1 MGDQRTSGI
10 YWAQLKAMLKRN
22 LLLKK
27 RDKRRTMAE
36 VLLPI
41 YTLGVLFL
49 IKVAVPNPNFPELNQ
64 PGGAAELFGK
74 FRNGSHTVAV
84 VPNSTEV
91 QVIDFL
97 KTVDVLWE
105 NINENQNAKFT
116 PIAWVVYPTIEDLLT
131 AYWMEPNAIPLAVIF
146 KSSDPINGPLSY
158 EIRTNPNLFE
168 TPSTVQ
174 LYGSPASCR
183 DYKSIWQNV
192 PGVPTPVLPQ
202 GLEVE
207 DNCPVNQYYYSGF
220 LALQALMDFTK
231 IRLDAGIETLAIPK
245 IFLELFPK
253 ASYTGDWMVIVRVLI
268 PLYTVIALSQFITYL
283 LILIVG
289 EKEQKIKEGM
299 RIMGLYDSVFWLSWF
314 IIYAI
319 FVLLLTI
326 ICCTLLF
333 ALNIFTNTCFIMVFM
348 LIFMYCL
355 SIIMFGFMLTP
366 FFDKS
371 RTAGI
376 LGNFAV
382 TILSL
387 LYFIQVFVRDS
398 SSVALWIVSLISPA
412 GFALAMDKA
421 LLMDLAGE
429 GVNISNVWNGPD
441 MPFGGSLIMMAV
453 DVVLYGWIAYY
464 LDSVIPSEHGVKR
477 SPFFCFNP
485 LFWWKSQPVDKI
497 PLPNGES
504 VGSLAGEEGVADFE
518 PVPREMK
525 GKEAIR
531 IVDLHKRFKSF
542 RKPEV
547 KAINGINLTIY
558 EGHVT
563 AILGHNGAGKTTLFN
578 ILTGLTAPTS
588 GTAYIFGY
596 DVRNQNEMD
605 QVRRMTGVCPQH
617 DILFDN
623 LSPREHLEFFA
634 TVKGIPAS
642 KIEEEVSRTLK
653 DVDLSDKANT
663 PATHL
668 SGGQKR
674 KLSVG
679 IAVIG
684 DPKIIILD
692 EPTAGVDPYSRR
704 HMWNVLQNRRHGR
717 VILLTTHF
725 MDEADILADRKA
737 VVSKGN
743 IRCCGSSLFLKNKFG
758 IGYHL
763 TLVLEAAAKEQ
774 AITRLVTTHV
784 SKAEKA
790 RRHGREL
797 SFILPHNAVD
807 HFASLFSAIETEIT
821 NKSKLG
827 ISSYGVSMTTLEEV
841 FLHLEKGEDEVEETV
856 DNLSKKIVRNRAL
869 SRSLSLQSKSTSY
882 QSLQNEGVNFI
893 ENGHDAKGRQTAVNP
908 ADMTDDGICLVA
920 GGDVTEIG
928 GLEAISETKS
938 PISGIGL
945 EKIECHPNACQTVLA
960 LMKLRCLRMFRDIQK
975 LYFMILLPLLCA
987 ALSLYFDNYFQNSNN
1002 TSKPLELNGSTYGL
1016 MSTVAIHNSSGS
1028 DITNF
1033 IDQLVDLGVR
1043 QTDSYNGNFS
1053 ALLDFAP
1060 HLAAFDVHKFEDGEY
1075 SFTVL
1080 YNDTFQHSLPVTLN
1094 LLSNA
1099 IYRLL
1104 TPEKVRNG
1112 NFEPIRVMAQP
1123 FQQTMQP
1130 EGINI
1135 ASTTQTI
1142 LIGMVLVMVP
1152 VSLAIDLVYDRE
1164 LKTKNQ
1170 LRVNGLSTTM
1180 YFLTYFI
1187 VLVAIMSLTCAA
1199 LIVMMVAF
1207 EIPALREWPA
1217 IVVFSLLIFF
1227 YCPSSILSCSCI
1239 SYIFDKTDSAQSILP
1254 NIATFLGWIPF
1265 LMVVL
1270 LDVMHVGKTFALV
1283 LHCVFSL
1290 TNTMYIPYSIVYYI
1304 QRVYLLCNVN
1314 LACDRLTLASYCTP
1328 EIGVLLAGMI
1338 INIPLWFVLLR
1349 IVDIKKSGGRARDA
1363 FNFLRKTT
1371 SENNLPESVDVFVGE
1386 NEDEDVRAERQKVKN
1401 FIGSNNVNH
1410 PVVMVQDL
1418 HKEYKNKLA
1427 KGNQYCS
1434 CCFKADEPEEKM
1446 KVAVKSLSLAV
1457 DAGEVFG
1464 LLGHNGAGKT
1474 TTMKII
1480 TAEEAPTSGRVFIGG
1495 QSISSNSNS
1504 VFQLLGYC
1512 PQHDA
1517 LWKNITVREHIEI
1530 YAAIRGVSHGDIGKI
1545 VNRYISGLQIQEHA
1559 DKQVKMCSGG
1569 TKRKLSFAMAMVG
1582 NPKIVLLDEP
1592 STGMDP
1598 RSKRFLWDTILASF
1612 QGSKGAILTTHSM
1625 EEADALC
1632 SRVGITVKG
1641 ELRCLGSTQHL
1652 KNLYGAGYTLE
1663 LKVRVKE
1670 ATPLAN
1676 SGDRHR
1682 EVIDFVAELFPN
1694 SSLEEVFVDRLV
1706 FSVPQHSVPSLA
1718 KCFMQLEKAR
1728 IMQGCIEEYSFSQTT
1743 LEQVFLK
1750 FAQYDEING
1759 E

>member
-1 MGDQRTSGI
+1 MGDPRKRRI
-10 YWAQLKAMLKRN
+10 YFAQLGAMLKRN

-49 IKVAVPNPNFPELNQ
+49 IKVAVPNPNFPEINQ
-64 PGGAAELFGK
+64 PRGGAELLAN
-74 FRNGSHTVAV
+74 FRNISHTVAV
-84 VPNSTEV
+84 VPNSTDV

-97 KTVDVLWE
+97 KTVDVLWDD
-105 NINENQNAKFT
+105 INKDQNTKVP
-116 PIAWVVYPTIEDLLT
+116 PIAWVVYPSTEDLLT
-131 AYWMEPNAIPLAVIF
+131 AYWMEPNDIPLAVIF
-146 KSSDPINGPLSY
+146 HSPDPINGPLSY
-158 EIRTNPNLFE
+158 TIRTNPNLFG
-168 TPSTVQ
+168 TPSTIQ
-174 LYGSPASCR
+174 LYGSQTSCR
-183 DYKSIWQNV
+183 EYNSFWQSV
-192 PGVPTPVLPQ
+192 PGVPTPVLPE
-202 GLEVE
+202 GLEIG
-207 DNCPVNQYYYSGF
+207 DSCPVNQYYYSGF

-231 IRLDAGIETLAIPK
+231 IRLDAGIENLAVPK
-245 IFLELFPK
+245 IVLEMFPK
-253 ASYTGDWMVIVRVLI
+253 PFFTGNWMVIVRVVI

-289 EKEQKIKEGM
+289 EKEKKIKEGM
-299 RIMGLYDSVFWLSWF
+299 KIMGLYDSVFWLSWF
-314 IIYAI
+314 IIYAA

-333 ALNIFTNTCFIMVFM
+333 ALNIFTNTSFILVFM

-387 LYFIQVFVRDS
+387 LYFIQVFVKES

-421 LLMDLAGE
+421 FIMDLAGE
-429 GVNISNVWNGPD
+429 GVNISNIWTGPG

-453 DVVLYGWIAYY
+453 NIVLYGWIAYY
-464 LDSVIPSEHGVKR
+464 LDSVIPSEYGVKR

-485 LFWWKSQPVDKI
+485 RFWCKSKPADKI
-497 PLPNGES
+497 PLTNGESLGS
-504 VGSLAGEEGVADFE
+504 VGSLNTGDEGLADFE

-525 GKEAIR
+525 GKEAIK
-531 IVDLHKRFKSF
+531 IVDLYKSFKQF

-558 EGHVT
+558 QGHIT

-623 LSPREHLEFFA
+623 LTPKEHLEFFA
-634 TVKGIPAS
+634 TVKGIPSS
-642 KIEEEVSRTLK
+642 KIDAEVTRTLQ
-653 DVDLSDKANT
+653 DVDLTDKINT
-663 PATHL
+663 PAVHL

-704 HMWNVLQNRRHGR
+704 HMWNVLQNRRHGK

-737 VVSKGN
+737 VVSKGS

-763 TLVLEAAAKEQ
+763 TLVLEGNSKEQ
-774 AITRLVTTHV
+774 AIARLVTTHV

-807 HFASLFSAIETEIT
+807 HFATLFSAIEAEIN
-821 NKSKLG
+821 NKNSKLG

-841 FLHLEKGEDEVEETV
+841 FLHLEKAEDEPDEAV

-882 QSLQNEGVNFI
+882 QSLENEGNLMI
-893 ENGHDAKGRQTAVNP
+893 NGQETKG
-908 ADMTDDGICLVA
+908 
-920 GGDVTEIG
+920 GGDLQEIG

-945 EKIECHPNACQTVLA
+945 EKIECTPNVCQTLLA
-960 LMKLRCLRMFRDIQK
+960 LIKLRALRMCRDLQK
-975 LYFMILLPLLCA
+975 LYFMILLPLVCA
-987 ALSLYFDNYFQNSNN
+987 ALSLYFTSYFESNHV
-1002 TSKPLELNGSTYGL
+1002 TAMPLELNSTTYGD
-1016 MSTVAIHNSSGS
+1016 MSTITLFNDSLS
-1028 DITNF
+1028 DISSF
-1033 IDQLVDLGVR
+1033 IDQLTQLGVR
-1043 QTDSYNGNFS
+1043 NDMYNGNFS
-1053 ALLDFAP
+1053 SLLKIAP
-1060 HLAAFDVHKFEDGEY
+1060 HLGGFNVHTFEEWDY

-1080 YNDTFQHSLPVTLN
+1080 YNDTYLHSMPITLN
-1094 LLSNA
+1094 ILSNT

-1104 TPEKVRNG
+1104 TPDKE
-1112 NFEPIRVMAQP
+1112 NFEPIKVMAQP

-1130 EGINI
+1130 EGVNI
-1135 ASTTQTI
+1135 ASTTQTVFV
-1142 LIGMVLVMVP
+1142 GMVFVMVP
-1152 VSLAIDLVYDRE
+1152 VSLAVDLVYDRE

-1170 LRVNGLSTTM
+1170 LRVNGLSTVM
-1180 YFLTYFI
+1180 YFMTYFI
-1187 VLVAIMSLTCAA
+1187 VLIALMTIKCIA
-1199 LIVMMVAF
+1199 LIIMMILF
-1207 EIPALREWPA
+1207 DIPALREWPA
-1217 IVVFSLLIFF
+1217 IVVFSVLILI
-1227 YCPSSILSCSCI
+1227 YCPSSILSCTCI

-1254 NIATFLGWIPF
+1254 NIATFIGWIPF
-1265 LMVVL
+1265 VFVVL
-1270 LDVMHVGKTFALV
+1270 LDVINTGKTIALAV
-1283 LHCVFSL
+1283 HMLFSV
-1290 TNTMYIPYSIVYYI
+1290 TNTMYIPYSIVYNI
-1304 QRVYLLCNVN
+1304 QRVYMLCNVN
-1314 LACDRLTLASYCTP
+1314 SACDTLTLASYFTP
-1328 EIGVLLAGMI
+1328 EIAILLFGMLL
-1338 INIPLWFVLLR
+1338 NIPFWFVMLKV
-1349 IVDIKKSGGRARDA
+1349 VDIKKSGGRARDA
-1363 FNFLRKTT
+1363 FKFLAKAKYED
-1371 SENNLPESVDVFVGE
+1371 SHIEADAADVGE
-1386 NEDEDVRAERQKVKN
+1386 NEDQDVKAEREKVKN
-1401 FIGSNNVNH
+1401 LTRSPNVTP

-1418 HKEYKNKLA
+1418 HKVYKNKHS
-1427 KGNQYCS
+1427 KSNSCCS
-1434 CCFKADEPEEKM
+1434 CCFKPDENEEKT
-1446 KVAVKSLSLAV
+1446 KVAVKSLSIAV

-1480 TAEEAPTSGRVFIGG
+1480 TAEEAPTRGRVFIGG
-1495 QSISSNSNS
+1495 QSITSNLNS
-1504 VFQLLGYC
+1504 AFQLLGYC

-1517 LWKNITVREHIEI
+1517 LWRNITVREHLET
-1530 YAAIRGVSHGDIGKI
+1530 YAAIRGVPSRDINKI
-1545 VNRYISGLQIQEHA
+1545 VNRYINGLQIQDHA

-1569 TKRKLSFAMAMVG
+1569 TKRKLSFAMSMVG

-1612 QGSKGAILTTHSM
+1612 QGAKGAILTTHSM

-1663 LKVRVKE
+1663 IKLKNGDS
-1670 ATPLAN
+1670 TPTSD
-1676 SGDRHR
+1676 SGDRHQDLK
-1682 EVIDFVAELFPN
+1682 DFVAGLFPDAN
-1694 SSLEEVFVDRLV
+1694 LEEAFVDRLV
-1706 FSVPQHSVPSLA
+1706 FSVPQQSVPSLA
-1718 KCFMQLEKAR
+1718 NCFMQLEKAR
-1728 IMQGCIEEYSFSQTT
+1728 LELDIEEYSFSQTT